1 MINLYLFLIFIVA
14 YLLGSFPTAY
24 LIVKK
29 YTDQDIRTIGTGNV
43 GAMNVSRATG
53 RGSLFWLTVAIDVG
67 KGALAVL
74 LPQWL
79 AFLGYELVSAIT
91 LAGLGA
97 VLGHCYPVF
106 LKFRG
111 GKAQASLIGVL
122 GVLNW
127 QWLLIPWGA
136 IVIFSILASGF
147 LFLGQFLGTIS
158 LPIIAYFL
166 APKYF
171 WLCLL
176 VAIPIFIRQWP
187 RFIPML
193 KGEEPKW
200 YWKKVDPFLQKKGVQ
215 PPKK

>member
-1 MINLYLFLIFIVA
+1 MSNLFLILIFIVA

-29 YTDQDIRTIGTGNV
+29 FTGQDIRKIGTGNV

-53 RGSLFWLTVAIDVG
+53 KGSLFWLTVAIDAG

-74 LPQWL
+74 IPQWL
-79 AFLGYELVSAIT
+79 AFLGHDLVLGIT
-91 LAGLGA
+91 LAGFGA

-106 LKFRG
+106 LKFQG
-111 GKAQASLIGVL
+111 GKAQASLIGIV

-127 QWLLIPWGA
+127 QWLLIPWGGVA
-136 IVIFSILASGF
+136 IISILASGY

-171 WLCLL
+171 WLCVLM
-176 VAIPIFIRQWP
+176 AIPIFIRQWP

-200 YWKKVDPFLQKKGVQ
+200 FWKIRKEKKSD
-215 PPKK
+215 

>member
-1 MINLYLFLIFIVA
+1 MSSLYLILIFVVA

-29 YTDQDIRTIGTGNV
+29 VSGQDIRKIGTGNV

-53 RGSLFWLTVAIDVG
+53 KGSLFWLTVVVDVG

-74 LPQWL
+74 MPQWL
-79 AFLGYELVSAIT
+79 VFLGYDLILAVT
-91 LAGLGA
+91 LAGFGA
-97 VLGHCYPVF
+97 VLGHCYSVF
-106 LKFRG
+106 LKFQG
-111 GKAQASLIGVL
+111 GKAQACLIGIL

-127 QWLLIPWGA
+127 QLLLIPWGA
-136 IVIFSILASGF
+136 VVIISILATGY
-147 LFLGQFLGTIS
+147 LFLGQFLGTIA

-166 APKYF
+166 APQYF

-176 VAIPIFIRQWP
+176 AAIPIFIRQWP

-193 KGEEPKW
+193 KGQEPKW
-200 YWKKVDPFLQKKGVQ
+200 YWKKQ
-215 PPKK
+215 PKEKHTQ

>member
-1 MINLYLFLIFIVA
+1 MLNLFLIFVVA

-29 YTDQDIRTIGTGNV
+29 FTGQDIREIGTGNV

-53 RGSLFWLTVAIDVG
+53 KGSLFWLTVTIDAG

-74 LPQWL
+74 VPQWL
-79 AFLGYELVSAIT
+79 AFLGYDLVLGIT
-91 LAGLGA
+91 LAGFGA

-106 LKFRG
+106 LKFQG
-111 GKAQASLIGVL
+111 GKAQASLIGIL

-127 QWLLIPWGA
+127 QWLLIPWGGVA
-136 IVIFSILASGF
+136 IISILASGY

-171 WLCLL
+171 WLCVLM
-176 VAIPIFIRQWP
+176 AIPIFIRQWP

-200 YWKKVDPFLQKKGVQ
+200 FWKIQKE
-215 PPKK
+215 KKSD

>member
-1 MINLYLFLIFIVA
+1 MVNFYLFLIFVVA

-29 YTDQDIRTIGTGNV
+29 YTGQDIRTIGTGNV
-43 GAMNVSRATG
+43 GAMNVSRVTG
-53 RGSLFWLTVAIDVG
+53 KGSLFWLTVAIDVG

-79 AFLGYELVSAIT
+79 AFLGYELVLAIT

-106 LKFRG
+106 LKFQG
-111 GKAQASLIGVL
+111 GKAQASLIGIL

-136 IVIFSILASGF
+136 IAIISILVSGY

-176 VAIPIFIRQWP
+176 MAIPIFIKQWP

-200 YWKKVDPFLQKKGVQ
+200 YWKIRKKEASG
-215 PPKK
+215 

>member
-1 MINLYLFLIFIVA
+1 MTNFYLILIFVVA
-14 YLLGSFPTAY
+14 YLLGSFPTGY

-29 YTDQDIRTIGTGNV
+29 FAGIDIRKVGTGNV

-53 RGSLFWLTVAIDVG
+53 KSSLFWLTVAADVG

-79 AFLGYELVSAIT
+79 FFLGYNLSLAII
-91 LAGLGA
+91 LAAFGA
-97 VLGHCYPVF
+97 VLGHCFSIF
-106 LKFRG
+106 LKFQG
-111 GKAQASLIGVL
+111 GKAQASLIGIL
-122 GVLNW
+122 AVLNW
-127 QWLLIPWGA
+127 QWLLLPWGG
-136 IVIFSILASGF
+136 ICLLFVLVSGY
-147 LFLGQFLGTIS
+147 LFLGQFMGTIF

-176 VAIPIFIRQWP
+176 VAIPIFIKQWP

-193 KGEEPKW
+193 KGQEPRW
-200 YWKKVDPFLQKKGVQ
+200 YWKEPKEKKLD
-215 PPKK
+215 